1 MCMYMVFIGFFAHKY
16 ENKMFDFQNI
26 FAQTFNNIIFVDFP
40 TLFSVEI
47 NSIFIADMAALF
59 NGSQNSSYSAFEFA
73 DICHPDI

>member
-1 MCMYMVFIGFFAHKY
+1 
-16 ENKMFDFQNI
+16 
-26 FAQTFNNIIFVDFP
+26 VDFP

-73 DICHPDI
+73 DICRPDI